1 MPSPFTP
8 RSHPNPSQSPAAGS
22 SSGALPPGRET
33 SPTEKAQLPIRERIF
48 NFVTQFMSALA
59 LPPVVIFTAIVLRR
73 GDIAHAVAY
82 VAVYVLLLLT
92 AFTRRRFPLNV
103 RVWGL
108 LVIVWAASMAAY
120 TTAGV
125 RGDGR
130 VWIMGG
136 VVVAALLL
144 DGWQMVLGV
153 ALTVGVHA
161 LAGWIYVH
169 QWLPMPPDETRVLSA
184 LPQAWINT
192 GLTLVA
198 ISILISS
205 IVFALRRNLEGTLDE
220 SQQLTVILERERQ
233 RLERQGR
240 ALQRRL
246 AQLRTASEISRVAAT
261 LLDEQELME
270 KVISLIQERFD
281 LYYVGVFLLDERGEY
296 AVLKAGTGEAGQK
309 MLQAGH
315 RLAVGGTSMI
325 GWSIA
330 NRQPRIA
337 LDVGEDAVRFDN
349 PYLPLTRS
357 ELALPLIA
365 RGEVLGAMTIQSE
378 RPEAFDQDDL
388 MVLQGIAD
396 ALANALANARL
407 FRTTQEALQELE
419 ALHTQFMMGAWSD
432 FPAEGWQIVSSATED
447 GDGASTSADTRH
459 LLRLPLRLRQTT
471 IGEVVLEREEPWTA
485 EDEALA
491 QAMLTQASLALENA
505 SLVIESL
512 RRANQEQVLSQMS
525 ARVGATLDLDQMLRI
540 ALRELQQALDL
551 REAEIQLLTPSG
563 LLQEDPS

>member
-1 MPSPFTP
+1 MPSPFAP
-8 RSHPNPSQSPAAGS
+8 RSHPTPKPTSPD
-22 SSGALPPGRET
+22 PET
-33 SPTEKAQLPIRERIF
+33 SPSAHDMLTSENAQPPIRERIF
-48 NFVTQFMSALA
+48 NFVIQFMSLLA
-59 LPPVVIFTAIVLRR
+59 LPPTVIFTSIVLRH
-73 GDIAHAVAY
+73 GDTAHAIAY
-82 VAVYVLLLLT
+82 VSVYLLLLLT

-108 LVIVWAASMAAY
+108 LVIVWAASLAAY
-120 TTAGV
+120 TTTGV

-136 VVVAALLL
+136 VVIAALLL

-161 LAGWIYVH
+161 LSGWLFIH
-169 QWLPMPPDETRVLSA
+169 QILPLPTDELKVLSA
-184 LPQAWINT
+184 VPQPWINT
-192 GLTLVA
+192 GLTLTA
-198 ISILISS
+198 ISILVSS

-220 SQQLTVILERERQ
+220 SQQLTIILERERQ

-270 KVISLIQERFD
+270 KVIALVQERFD

-357 ELALPLIA
+357 ELALPLIS

-388 MVLQGIAD
+388 IVLQGIAD
-396 ALANALANARL
+396 ALANALSNARL

-419 ALHTQFMMGAWSD
+419 ALHTQFMIGAWSD
-432 FPAEGWQIVSSATED
+432 LPAEGWQIVSGEKEEEGNGRSAT
-447 GDGASTSADTRH
+447 AH
-459 LLRLPLRLRQTT
+459 LLRLPLRLRQMP
-471 IGEVVLEREEPWTA
+471 IGEVILERNEPWTA
-485 EDEALA
+485 EDQALA
-491 QAMLTQASLALENA
+491 QAMVTQASLALENA

-512 RRANQEQVLSQMS
+512 RRATQEQILGQIS
-525 ARVGATLDLDQMLRI
+525 ARVGTTLDLDQMLRI

-551 REAEIQLLTPSG
+551 REAEIQLVAPG
-563 LLQEDPS
+563 DQLQEDKS